1 MNAKAQYTESS
12 LRESSVGEL
21 GAREPALGEPR
32 LRESSLREEMVQACK
47 VLYAVKAAGDGL
59 GGHLSAR
66 LDEKRILIKPRPVS
80 WRELNPQDLIVIDF
94 DGKRVDGDAGERSAV
109 REWPIHAQIY
119 AARAD
124 VQCVLHAHPSASTL
138 MAALG
143 ITVEPLDQDCAALA
157 DRLPVLDNGAV
168 SIAKPELG
176 DEVARALGNRG
187 ALLLKNHGS
196 VVVGAD
202 IASVCVTA
210 ARLEKVAE
218 TMLRA
223 ASLTKL
229 PVLSAEKKA
238 AILQAREGAEPA
250 GQSKMNQE
258 RWRMMR
264 DYYL

>member
-1 MNAKAQYTESS
+1 VNAKAPYAEAG
-12 LRESSVGEL
+12 LRESGVREL
-21 GAREPALGEPR
+21 G
-32 LRESSLREEMVQACK
+32 LRESSLREELVQACK

-66 LDEKRILIKPRPVS
+66 LDEKRILIKPRPIS
-80 WRELNPQDLIVIDF
+80 WRGLNPEELIVIDF
-94 DGKRVDGDAGERSAV
+94 NGKRVDGEVGERSAV

-119 AARAD
+119 AARPD
-124 VQCVLHAHPSASTL
+124 VRCVLHAHPSASTL

-143 ITVEPLDQDCAALA
+143 IAVEPLDQDCAALT

-168 SIAKPELG
+168 SIGRPELG
-176 DEVARALGNRG
+176 DEVARALGDRG

-196 VVVGAD
+196 VVAGAD
-202 IASVCVTA
+202 IASVCVSA
-210 ARLEKVAE
+210 AKLEKVAE

-229 PVLSAEKKA
+229 PIMSAEKKA
-238 AILQAREGAEPA
+238 AILQGREGAEPA
-250 GQSKMNQE
+250 GQSKINQE
-258 RWRMMR
+258 RWQMMR

>member
-1 MNAKAQYTESS
+1 MNAKAPWTESS
-12 LRESSVGEL
+12 LRESGI
-21 GAREPALGEPR
+21 
-32 LRESSLREEMVQACK
+32 REELVQACK

-59 GGHLSAR
+59 GGHLSFR
-66 LDEKRILIKPRPVS
+66 LDGKRILIKPRPVS
-80 WRELNPQDLIVIDF
+80 WQALKPEDLIVIDF
-94 DGKRVDGDAGERSAV
+94 NGKLVYGAAGERSAV

-119 AARAD
+119 EARPD

-143 ITVEPLDQDCAALA
+143 ISVEPLDQDCAAFA
-157 DRLPVLDNGAV
+157 GRLPVLDNGAV
-168 SIAKPELG
+168 SIATPELG
-176 DEVARALGNRG
+176 EEVARALGRGG

-196 VVVGAD
+196 VVAGSD
-202 IASVCVTA
+202 IAYVCVTA
-210 ARLEKVAE
+210 YRLEKVAE

-229 PVLSAEKKA
+229 PVMSPETGA
-238 AILQAREGAEPA
+238 AILQAREAVEPA

-258 RWRMMR
+258 RWQMLR